1 MRVHVTFFLLL
12 LGFGYFFYSQG
23 GWPAAVQGIVYILL
37 LFVCVL
43 LHEFG
48 HAIAAKAYGIRTP
61 DITLLPIGG
70 LARLERMPDKPHQE
84 LIVALA
90 GPLVNVVIAMGLLVV
105 IVARGDLAR
114 LGQLDATTVNVDMII
129 LLFVVNLILVVFNML
144 PAFPM
149 DGGRVFRALLAMK
162 LNYARAT
169 QIAAT
174 TGQGM
179 AILFVVLGVLSW
191 NPMLLLIAVFVYLG
205 ASQEAT
211 FANMRELSKGLPVAS
226 AMVTHF
232 DTLKESDTLDVA
244 AEALIR
250 TSQHDFPVLDEDGV
264 VLGVLTRQAMIKG
277 LKATGGNA
285 GINQLI
291 HRNLPTVTPHSRF
304 DRAFQLM
311 HQAKC
316 SALPVVDLEGK
327 LVGLI
332 TTENVGEM
340 MMINSALGRD
350 GVPPWRKVP

>member
-1 MRVHVTFFLLL
+1 VRVHVTFFLLL

-23 GWPAAVQGIVYILL
+23 GWLAAVQGIIYILL

-70 LARLERMPDKPHQE
+70 LARLERMPDKPYQE
-84 LIVALA
+84 LVVALA
-90 GPLVNVVIAMGLLVV
+90 GPAVNIVIACGLLVV
-105 IVARGDLAR
+105 IVARGDLVR
-114 LGQLDATTVNVDMII
+114 ISQLDAATVNVDMII
-129 LLFVVNLILVVFNML
+129 LLFVVNLILVVFNMV

-149 DGGRVFRALLAMK
+149 DGGRVFRALLAMRM
-162 LNYARAT
+162 NYARAT

-179 AILFVVLGVLSW
+179 AILFVLLGIFWS
-191 NPMLLLIAVFVYLG
+191 PMLILIAVFVYLG

-226 AMVTHF
+226 AMITHF
-232 DTLKESDTLDVA
+232 DTLNESDSLDVA

-250 TSQHDFPVLDEDGV
+250 TSQHDFPVLDENGV

-277 LKATGGNA
+277 LKASGGDA
-285 GINQLI
+285 GIADLI
-291 HRNLPTVTPHSRF
+291 HRDLPTVTVHSRF

-316 SALPVVDLEGK
+316 SALPVVDFEGK

-350 GVPPWRKVP
+350 GVPPWRKIS